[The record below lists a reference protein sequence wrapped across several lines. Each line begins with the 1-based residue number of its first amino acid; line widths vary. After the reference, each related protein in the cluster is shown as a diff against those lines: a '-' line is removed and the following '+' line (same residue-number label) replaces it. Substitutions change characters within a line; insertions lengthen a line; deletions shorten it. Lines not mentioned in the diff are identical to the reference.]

1 MKYSSV
7 ILLIFLNLT
16 PSLIHAQIA
25 EAQVIQ
31 FYLNRDLCGKQIGGP
46 QDPSR
51 YVVEVFCEDALGNYI
66 GVMRKAHLGA
76 PIDDG
81 WTLTTRFW
89 QEDTWSTDVLSIAWV
104 DGGKSLLVS
113 NSDIYGEGELFLLDL
128 EARSSR
134 TVFSNPT
141 EVGRDF
147 TIDHVDESNRKVVL
161 NVKEDGKLR
170 PLTVDY

>member
-1 MKYSSV
+1 MKSLSV
-7 ILLIFLNLT
+7 ILLTFLILT
-16 PSLIHAQIA
+16 PSLIQAQIA
-25 EAQVIQ
+25 ETQVVQISAET
-31 FYLNRDLCGKQIGGP
+31 CGKQISSP
-46 QDPSR
+46 WVNTR
-51 YVVEVFCEDALGNYI
+51 YEVYVFCEGALGRYI

-113 NSDIYGEGELFLLDL
+113 NSYIYGEGELFLLDL

-147 TIDHVDESNRKVVL
+147 TIGHVDESERKVFL
-161 NVKEDGKLR
+161 NVEEDGKIQLQ
-170 PLTVDY
+170 TVDY